1 MTKDGSLPSWRD
13 GSAKAAISEF
23 ADRVT
28 EEGGEDYVPPPDRVA
43 VFDNDG
49 TLWCEKPMQIELGF
63 MLRRFA
69 QMAEEDETLRDRQ
82 PWKTAVDGDY
92 TWLREAVTKHYAGD
106 DSDVSVLIG
115 GLVQAFAGTDVEEYA
130 DGAHSFL
137 TGTDHPTLGRAL
149 AECVYLPMVELLHYL
164 EDKGFTTY
172 IVSGGDRD
180 FMRPVTEQIYGIPS
194 QRVVG
199 SATGLAYE
207 PDENGGR
214 VVYKAEMDFFDDG
227 PVKPVRIWSRIGRRP
242 IVAAGNSNGDIEML
256 RYAGGASR
264 PALRLL
270 VSHDDAEREFAY
282 TTGAENALDRA
293 EADEWTVVSMKDDW
307 ATVFGDAANP

>member
-1 MTKDGSLPSWRD
+1 MTELRSWNDGA
-13 GSAKAAISEF
+13 AKEAVVDFTA
-23 ADRVT
+23 RVT
-28 EEGGEDYVPPPDRVA
+28 DETGQDFVPPSDRIA

-63 MLRRFA
+63 MLLRFA
-69 QMAEEDETLRDRQ
+69 EMAEADETLRDRQ

-92 TWLREAVTKHYAGD
+92 TWLRDAVTKHYAGD
-106 DSDVSVLIG
+106 DSDVRVLIG
-115 GLVQAFAGTDVEEYA
+115 GLVQAFAGMDVEEYA
-130 DGAHSFL
+130 AGAHAFL
-137 TGTDHPTLGRAL
+137 TRARHPSLGRVF
-149 AECVYLPMVELLHYL
+149 AECVYQPMIELLHYL
-164 EDKGFTTY
+164 ERNGFTTY

-180 FMRPVTEQIYGIPS
+180 FMRPVTEHLYGIPS
-194 QRVVG
+194 ERVVG

-207 PDENGGR
+207 PDGNGGR

-270 VSHDDAEREFAY
+270 VSHDDGEREFAY
-282 TTGAENALDRA
+282 ATGAESALERA
-293 EADEWTVVSMKDDW
+293 GTDGWTVVSMKDDW
-307 ATVFGDAANP
+307 KRVFADAVG